1 MKILQIV
8 SSSRISGAEKHVMV
22 LSNRLLRRGHQVLTV
37 CPPGGW
43 LPEQLSSAS
52 VPTWEL
58 GLRGAE
64 GIRSFREMLDYIR
77 KEKVDIIHSHLTS
90 ATYFGCILGGMT
102 KTPLVSSLHTRTSD
116 LVYRRLMPKRGNR
129 IITVS
134 NFLREMLIKQGI
146 PGWLLKTIYNG
157 TEFFPE
163 ETGIEGFDN
172 LAAPFQSAPFPS
184 INESALPVRAELNL
198 PPEAEMIGLFGH
210 VDEQKGHPLLIQA
223 ARSIVER
230 RPNAYFVFIGH
241 AEARIRKNLW
251 EMAAADGVAQRL
263 RYAGVRNDVPRLM
276 DAMDIVTVPSQIE
289 SFGMV
294 IIEAMAR
301 GKPVV
306 ATRVGGIPELVTHE
320 ETGLLVERQPSQ
332 LADALVSLLQ
342 DPQKRESMGRKG
354 RERARTCF
362 SADLMVNNIESLYYE
377 MGSERKRSDRTS

>member
-8 SSSRISGAEKHVMV
+8 SSSRISGAEKHVML

-64 GIRSFREMLDYIR
+64 GVRSFRAMLDYIR
-77 KEKVDIIHSHLTS
+77 KERVDIIHSHLTS
-90 ATYFGCILGGMT
+90 ATYFGCILGRMT
-102 KTPLVSSLHTRTSD
+102 QTPLVSSLHTRTSD
-116 LVYRRLMPKRGNR
+116 LVYRRLMPKRDNR

-134 NFLREMLIKQGI
+134 NYLREMLIKQGI

-163 ETGIEGFDN
+163 ESEIDGFEDLPSPAQSTPALSLN
-172 LAAPFQSAPFPS
+172 AAS
-184 INESALPVRAELNL
+184 LPVRAELNL
-198 PPEAEMIGLFGH
+198 PPDAELIGLFGH

-230 RPNAYFVFIGH
+230 RPKAYIVFIGH
-241 AEARIRKNLW
+241 AEPRIQKNLW

-263 RYAGVRNDVPRLM
+263 RYMGVRNDVPRLM

-301 GKPVV
+301 CKPVV
-306 ATRVGGIPELVTHE
+306 AARVGGIPELVIHE
-320 ETGLLVERQPSQ
+320 ETGLLVDRHPAQ
-332 LADALVSLLQ
+332 LADALVSLLR

-354 RERARTCF
+354 RERARTRF
-362 SADLMVNNIESLYYE
+362 SADLMVSNIESLYRE
-377 MGSERKRSDRTS
+377 MAQRKYKD